1 MNTQVKAALASYA
14 RSFVVAALTLVLAG
28 TTDLKVIALAGVGAV
43 AGPLL
48 RAINPND
55 TAFGKNGS

>member
-1 MNTQVKAALASYA
+1 MNDQLKAALASYA
-14 RSFVVAALTLVLAG
+14 RSFIVAALTLVLAG
-28 TTDLKVIALAGVGAV
+28 TTDLKTIALAGVVAV

-55 TAFGKNGS
+55 TAFGKNGF

>member
-28 TTDLKVIALAGVGAV
+28 TTDPKTIALAGLGAV

-48 RAINPND
+48 RALNPND